1 MAKVGEQVRKA
12 VEVCQA
18 REGGDEPTEAVFS
31 LAGVGRQGPEV
42 FKIPGF
48 RPVERGVDLELS
60 HPAGWRAGCREVAG
74 LPPGFVGS
82 VP

>member
-12 VEVCQA
+12 VEVRQA

-31 LAGVGRQGPEV
+31 LAGVWRQGPEV

-48 RPVERGVDLELS
+48 LQVLLAQFHKEER
-60 HPAGWRAGCREVAG
+60 
-74 LPPGFVGS
+74 
-82 VP
+82 